1 MSNYDPAIISTIEIF
16 LISDQPTT
24 CPKCSARTELILNL
38 SSTDLE
44 VNFCLSPVCRFIF
57 LTAEN

>member
-1 MSNYDPAIISTIEIF
+1 MSSYNPAIISTQEIF

-24 CPKCSARTELILNL
+24 CPKCGVRTEVILNL
-38 SSTDLE
+38 SSTELE
-44 VNFCLSPVCRFIF
+44 VNFCLSPICRFIF